1 VPGGLGAWADQPG
14 VYAGPPKALLP
25 QSFFVALEG
34 GEGSGKTSI
43 LSSLVAAF
51 PDVLVTR
58 EPGGTPEGL
67 ALRGLLLSEQGL
79 DWDAGAE
86 LLLMT
91 AARVQ
96 HVNRL
101 ILPALEAGRLVVC
114 DRFVGSSLAYQGAG
128 RGLPEGMILD
138 LHARF
143 VDGLLPD
150 LTIVLD
156 VDPRVGLSRSVR
168 RLVDGAID
176 EGRFEKLD
184 LPFHERVRAAFLA
197 QAASDP
203 GRHCVVDAGR
213 SLAEVVSDV
222 TENIRTA
229 RIKT

>member
-1 VPGGLGAWADQPG
+1 MPGGLGGQ
-14 VYAGPPKALLP
+14 ALLP

-34 GEGSGKTSI
+34 GEGSGKTSV
-43 LSSLVAAF
+43 LASLVAAF

-58 EPGGTPEGL
+58 EPGGTAEGL

-79 DWDAGAE
+79 DWDASAE

-96 HVNRL
+96 HVKRL
-101 ILPALEAGRLVVC
+101 VLPALQAGRLVVC
-114 DRFVGSSLAYQGAG
+114 DRFLGSSLAYQGAG
-128 RGLPEGMILD
+128 RGLAAAMIQD

-143 VDGLLPD
+143 VGGLSPD

-184 LPFHERVRAAFLA
+184 LAFHQRVRAAFLA

-203 GRHCVVDAGR
+203 GARCPR
-213 SLAEVVSDV
+213 SSP
-222 TENIRTA
+222 T
-229 RIKT
+229 